1 MSYPGGPGDPN
12 APPPP
17 PTPPSPTY
25 PPPGPVRY
33 APVGASSYPPPPAVS
48 SGPKWPQGLDIGNFV
63 IGIGALLTFI
73 GFLFGDGFA
82 INAFSN
88 PPNTTNS
95 QGDLETFF
103 VVTGFGILLI
113 VGGWFWRVFMV
124 ARRGRP

>member
-1 MSYPGGPGDPN
+1 MSYPGGPSDLSS
-12 APPPP
+12 PPPP
-17 PTPPSPTY
+17 PPPPSPTY
-25 PPPGPVRY
+25 PPPGPARY
-33 APVGASSYPPPPAVS
+33 APAGATTYTPAAPS
-48 SGPKWPQGLDIGNFV
+48 APQWPRGLDIGLLV

-82 INAFSN
+82 SNAYGSSANF
-88 PPNTTNS
+88 TNA